1 MKINY
6 YGYNIK
12 IIFHFFFWILFLF
25 TQSNCLIEIPLEVL
39 ISKQNK
45 ISTSKAKNKSNL
57 VKASN
62 NIIPSIFLEEG
73 ITKINPNH
81 LFLANIKL
89 GSESKPFRLILDTGS
104 SITWVADSSSNIVNA
119 SKISNH
125 FNPSLSSSCIILK
138 EMFNIKYGTGEC
150 SGYFI
155 IDTIKYINNKQFK
168 LKLGLARNALFDFE
182 EADGI
187 IGLSRFNDEMETSFI
202 NRLYLE
208 KIIDTKMFSLKFASN
223 NLELPMGKMFI
234 GRHHDFNKKNSFSCD
249 LVERNDD
256 NKCFWTC
263 ELKAFRLKGGNQIL
277 TSNYTVNIIFDTGSN
292 FIFLPF
298 EYLKDL
304 EPNLE
309 KIGCSIL
316 EYVDDSKYGNNFD
329 KAGFKDAF
337 RLVCSSYSLPQVQFV
352 LGNTTFYIP
361 EELTFYYE
369 KGFYYSYI
377 LFVISNKLNSSPYIF
392 GSSFFMTFHTLFNHD
407 DKKMEFYPLESKYI
421 VTNSQNI
428 FGKIIVIVGI
438 IFLFLILFFIL
449 FYYINL
455 KRKDSKEPYL
465 NIFKHDTHIE
475 MVGKTE

>member
-1 MKINY
+1 M
-6 YGYNIK
+6 
-12 IIFHFFFWILFLF
+12 FL
-25 TQSNCLIEIPLEVL
+25 
-39 ISKQNK
+39 
-45 ISTSKAKNKSNL
+45 
-57 VKASN
+57 
-62 NIIPSIFLEEG
+62 
-73 ITKINPNH
+73 
-81 LFLANIKL
+81 
-89 GSESKPFRLILDTGS
+89 
-104 SITWVADSSSNIVNA
+104 
-119 SKISNH
+119 
-125 FNPSLSSSCIILK
+125 
-138 EMFNIKYGTGEC
+138 
-150 SGYFI
+150 
-155 IDTIKYINNKQFK
+155 
-168 LKLGLARNALFDFE
+168 
-182 EADGI
+182 
-187 IGLSRFNDEMETSFI
+187 
-202 NRLYLE
+202 
-208 KIIDTKMFSLKFASN
+208 
-223 NLELPMGKMFI
+223 
-234 GRHHDFNKKNSFSCD
+234 D
-249 LVERNDD
+249 LRI
-256 NKCFWTC
+256 
-263 ELKAFRLKGGNQIL
+263 KAFRLKGGNQIL

-421 VTNSQNI
+421 VTNSENI
-428 FGKIIVIVGI
+428 FGKVIVIIGI
-438 IFLFLILFFIL
+438 ISLFMILCFII

-455 KRKDSKEPYL
+455 RRKYSKVQYL
-465 NIFKHDTHIE
+465 SIFKHDTNIE